1 MAEPVEQC
9 DNVPGQ
15 VRLDATISAFLI
27 PTRYGTGSTILRKL
41 CYSRECQVYRQ

>member
-15 VRLDATISAFLI
+15 VRLDAIISAFLI
-27 PTRYGTGSTILRKL
+27 PYYESCVTVVGVK
-41 CYSRECQVYRQ
+41 CKK